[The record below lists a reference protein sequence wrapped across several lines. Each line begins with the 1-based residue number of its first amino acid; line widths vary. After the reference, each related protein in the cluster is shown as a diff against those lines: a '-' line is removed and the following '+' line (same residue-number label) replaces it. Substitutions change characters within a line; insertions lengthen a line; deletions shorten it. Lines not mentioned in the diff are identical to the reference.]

1 MIDLESGS
9 LPFLGREPIYVVVVR
24 RAAQVCKDSCRKIF
38 INDRFVLRDGA
49 DFMFNFEEELKKLPK
64 EPGVYIMRD
73 DKDVILYV
81 GKAVN
86 LHNRV
91 RSYFRENI
99 GRGPAIDRMV
109 TLIARFEYIV
119 TDSELEALVLENNL
133 IKENSPKYNTL
144 LKDDKTYPY
153 IKVTVGED
161 FPRILFSRTM
171 KKDKSRY
178 FGPYTSAA
186 AVRDTID
193 LLSKLYCLRTC
204 NRSLPRDIGLER
216 PCLNYHIKQCMAP
229 CGGYV
234 DQEQYREQVSRAL
247 DFLNGNYNVI
257 LKELEGKMKS
267 AAEKLDFEAAAGFRD
282 LYNSVK
288 QVAQKQKMTDNVG
301 EDKDIIALH
310 QEASEAVVQVFFV
323 RDGKLI
329 GREHYYMTHVPVCD
343 ENVSENLSGDK
354 TGKIEII
361 KNIED
366 NIEGIENI
374 EAAETT
380 ASAVRGKAE
389 ILENFVKQF
398 YAGTPFIPRELML
411 QYEIEDRELIENWLS
426 ERKGGRVH
434 IRVPKIGSKER
445 LVELA
450 AQNARHILEQD
461 RERLKREEGR
471 TIGAVKEIA
480 NILGL
485 DKIERMEAFDIS
497 NINGFENVGSMVVF
511 EKGKPKPSDYRKFRI
526 KTVSGPDDYACMRE
540 VLTRRFTHGMEERE
554 ELEEKELD
562 NTYGSFTRFPDLL
575 MMDGGRGQVNIALS
589 VLDELRINI
598 PVCGMVKDDNHRTRG
613 LYFNNV
619 ELPIDTHSEGF
630 KLITRVQDE
639 AHRFA
644 IEYHR
649 SLRGKAQVKSV
660 LDEIPGVGPARRKAL
675 MRHFKS
681 IEEIKNASLEELS
694 GVPELNKRAAEEIH
708 RFFAGQAGE

>member
-1 MIDLESGS
+1 
-9 LPFLGREPIYVVVVR
+9 
-24 RAAQVCKDSCRKIF
+24 
-38 INDRFVLRDGA
+38 
-49 DFMFNFEEELKKLPK
+49 MFNIEEELKKLPK
-64 EPGVYIMRD
+64 NPGVYIMRD

-99 GRGPAIDRMV
+99 GRGPMIDKMV
-109 TLIARFEYIV
+109 SRIQRFEYIV

-133 IKENSPKYNTL
+133 IKEHSPKYNTL

-153 IKVTVGED
+153 IKVTMGEAY
-161 FPRILFSRTM
+161 PRILFSRLM
-171 KKDKSRY
+171 KKDKSKY

-186 AVRDTID
+186 AVKDTIE
-193 LLSKLYCLRTC
+193 LLNKLYHLRTC

-216 PCLNYHIKQCMAP
+216 PCLNYHIKQCDGP
-229 CGGYV
+229 CQGYI
-234 DQEQYREQVSRAL
+234 DREQYQKQVSQAL
-247 DFLNGNYNVI
+247 EFLNGNYGPI
-257 LKELEGKMKS
+257 LNELETKMKA
-267 AAEKLDFEAAAGFRD
+267 AAEELDFEAAAGYRD

-288 QVAQKQKMTDNVG
+288 QVAQKQKITDSAG
-301 EDKDIIALH
+301 EDKDIIAMY
-310 QEASEAVVQVFFV
+310 QDEREAVVQVFFV
-323 RDGKLI
+323 RDGKMI
-329 GREHYYMTHVPVCD
+329 GREHYYMT
-343 ENVSENLSGDK
+343 NVSS
-354 TGKIEII
+354 
-361 KNIED
+361 
-366 NIEGIENI
+366 EGR
-374 EAAETT
+374 T
-380 ASAVRGKAE
+380 E

-411 QYEIEDRELIENWLS
+411 QYEIGDRELIEKWLS
-426 ERKGGRVH
+426 GRKGGRVY
-434 IRVPKIGSKER
+434 IRVPKIGSKEK

-450 AQNARHILEQD
+450 AQNAKHILEQD

-480 NILGL
+480 GLLGIEH
-485 DKIERMEAFDIS
+485 IERMEAFDIS
-497 NINGFENVGSMVVF
+497 NINGFENVGSMIVF

-540 VLTRRFTHGMEERE
+540 VLTRRFRHGLEEE
-554 ELEEKELD
+554 KELEEKELD
-562 NTYGSFTRFPDLL
+562 RVYGKFTRFPDLL

-589 VLDELRINI
+589 VLKELEIDI

-630 KLITRVQDE
+630 KLITRIQDE

-681 IEEIKNASLEELS
+681 IEEVKAAQIEELAAL
-694 GVPELNKRAAEEIH
+694 PELNRRAAEDIYS
-708 RFFAGQAGE
+708 FFHQKKEQ